1 MGWQTSPTLGVRD
14 VRAALDYYTGKLGF
28 AAVGVYGPEDDN
40 APVYAVVRRGEAQ
53 LHLQI
58 RRRNVWAAARGDYE
72 RSAYF
77 HVPNADALHEE
88 FRTAGAFILQ
98 PPQDMPYGLR
108 ELVVRDGDGHRLA
121 FGAALGDHA
130 PAAGD
135 AALLEAAPV
144 LGCRD
149 VQAAADWFASA
160 LGFDCPGGVLR
171 PPGEGDAV
179 YAIVFR
185 EGAGVHLQ
193 IRRRPVFL
201 SERPSFEGDGYVFV
215 GDADALHAEFAGR
228 DVAVLRAPQDEPYGL
243 RDFTIATPHG
253 HRLAFGGPLAESA

>member
-1 MGWQTSPTLGVRD
+1 MGWETSPTLGVRD

-28 AAVGVYGPEDDN
+28 AAVGVYGPEGED
-40 APVYAVVRRGEAQ
+40 APVYAVLRRDEVQ

-58 RRRNVWAAARGDYE
+58 RRRNVWAAERGGYE

-77 HVPNADALHEE
+77 YVRDADALYEE
-88 FRTAGAFILQ
+88 FRAAGALIFQ
-98 PPQDMPYGLR
+98 PPKDTPYGLR

-121 FGAALGDHA
+121 FGAESGDRGPRSAAA
-130 PAAGD
+130 PVW
-135 AALLEAAPV
+135 EAAVV

-149 VQAAADWFASA
+149 VQAAAEWFETA
-160 LGFDCPGGVLR
+160 LGFDRPGGVLR

-185 EGAGVHLQ
+185 EGAGIHLQ

-201 SERPSFEGDGYVFV
+201 SARPSFEGDGYVFV
-215 GDADALHAEFAGR
+215 GDADALHAEFAAR
-228 DVAVLRAPQDEPYGL
+228 DVTVLREPQDEPYGL
-243 RDFTIATPHG
+243 RDFTIVTPQG
-253 HRLAFGGPLAESA
+253 HRLAFGGPLAEPA

>member
-1 MGWQTSPTLGVRD
+1 MGWETAPTLGVRD
-14 VRAALDYYTGKLGF
+14 VAAALDYYTGKLGF
-28 AAVGVYGPEDDN
+28 TPTGVYGPED
-40 APVYAVVRRGEAQ
+40 ARVYAVVRRGEAQ

-77 HVPNADALHEE
+77 YVRDADALHEE
-88 FRTAGAFILQ
+88 FRAAGALILQ

-121 FGAALGDHA
+121 FGAERGDDA
-130 PAAGD
+130 RTSD
-135 AALLEAAPV
+135 AAQVREAAPI

-149 VQAAADWFASA
+149 VQAAADWFATE

-171 PPGEGDAV
+171 PPGEGAAV

-215 GDADALHAEFAGR
+215 GDADALHTEFAARG
-228 DVAVLRAPQDEPYGL
+228 VAVLREPQDEPYGL
-243 RDFTIATPHG
+243 RDFTIATPQG
-253 HRLAFGGPLAESA
+253 HRLAFGAPLAEPG

>member
-1 MGWQTSPTLGVRD
+1 MGWQTAPTLGVRD
-14 VRAALDYYTGKLGF
+14 VRDALDYYTGQLGF

-40 APVYAVVRRGEAQ
+40 PPVYAVVRRDEAQ

-77 HVPNADALHEE
+77 HVPDADALHEE
-88 FRTAGAFILQ
+88 FRAAGALILQ

-121 FGAALGDHA
+121 FGAALGDDA
-130 PAAGD
+130 PASDD

-171 PPGEGDAV
+171 PPGEGDGV

-243 RDFTIATPHG
+243 RDFTIATPQG